1 MTTPGTR
8 EALVGE
14 CGADSG
20 RNRRNCG
27 GRALGTAPGTALG
40 TAAAC
45 AAATLAWRAVPG
57 ASMITFERAAD
68 GPADRFGSIVV
79 ALGGAAGLKGAEV
92 GRTEGV
98 RRRVAM
104 AAARHALL

>member
-27 GRALGTAPGTALG
+27 GRALGTALGTAPGTALG

-98 RRRVAM
+98 RRR
-104 AAARHALL
+104 HALL